1 MNMMC
6 LGDEDTGE
14 LDVQNTG
21 ELYNEYDVFRWRGF
35 RRTGCIEYRRTINEH
50 DVFR

>member
-6 LGDEDTGE
+6 LSDKDTGE

-21 ELYNEYDVFRWRGF
+21 ELYVEQDVLR
-35 RRTGCIEYRRTINEH
+35 
-50 DVFR
+50 

>member
-1 MNMMC
+1 MYRIHENYMMNMMC
-6 LGDEDTGE
+6 LGEEDTGE

-21 ELYNEYDVFRWRGF
+21 ELDVQN
-35 RRTGCIEYRRTINEH
+35 TGELHNEH

>member
-1 MNMMC
+1 MYRIHENYMMNMMC

-21 ELYNEYDVFRWRGF
+21 ELHNEQDVLR
-35 RRTGCIEYRRTINEH
+35 
-50 DVFR
+50 

>member
-6 LGDEDTGE
+6 LGAEDTGE
-14 LDVQNTG
+14 LNVQNTG
-21 ELYNEYDVFRWRGF
+21 ELYNE
-35 RRTGCIEYRRTINEH
+35 H

>member
-1 MNMMC
+1 MMNMMC

-21 ELYNEYDVFRWRGF
+21 ELYNEHDVFKRQGY
-35 RRTGCIEYRRTINEH
+35 RRTGCIEYRRTT
-50 DVFR
+50 